1 MTSNLR
7 RNEIEREPELRKMN
21 SDNVSEPEN
30 KINAAWGSIPCIN
43 TGVEHRE
50 LTHEAKD
57 ANSSL
62 GGTIPRSPLESG
74 RRCSKEQAQGLGSR
88 LWYSEAPKQQELRDE
103 ARRDK
108 AIALTVDDHHCRLP
122 FWSEDEEDAGDHKK
136 KSLKLDHKKPP
147 ESCCGTDSGVLVDSV
162 SLVRHRL
169 RASCRHRLPLVTVLC
184 FVFSE
189 IKRAARE
196 MFRLIYST
204 ILKYNWLNC
213 INYPIEL

>member
-136 KSLKLDHKKPP
+136 NPWSWTTKNHLKAVVVPTP
-147 ESCCGTDSGVLVDSV
+147 VYWSTRCRWWGTDSVQAVGTGF
-162 SLVRHRL
+162 
-169 RASCRHRLPLVTVLC
+169 P
-184 FVFSE
+184 
-189 IKRAARE
+189 
-196 MFRLIYST
+196 
-204 ILKYNWLNC
+204 
-213 INYPIEL
+213 